1 MVARQE
7 VVMKKLEFSGL
18 IALAFLV
25 AACSP
30 VIYDGPH
37 QTHSSFSVYHHQN
50 VARGG
55 HDMRHD
61 RRKARIEQELYNRHL
76 RAAHIYRGDGR
87 MGQLI
92 EVTVSSGRF
101 YHKGKYWKYSPVTF
115 RIAAG
120 DIIRFPAADLDIDLF
135 IRYQNGYLALDT
147 DIFGSFSHSLLGIS
161 YRSDWVDGHSYH
173 LDNAHFRDARVKV
186 KALSPRKNHVK
197 HHDLEKNR
205 KKHVNHQ
212 GPSRAD
218 LVKHKEKHAFD
229 QSRHDESQG
238 RHDHYSKQKKE
249 KKTFGEVLAERER
262 LKDQAKVSSKQR
274 EREDRHATYDRND
287 RQNKSGNKKTYSRE
301 KPRVKVVF
309 KGGSANVNGKR
320 VALKK
325 TSVILTEGQSKNV
338 KIATRS
344 GKKVELPVSYRD
356 GNLYV
361 DGRRDS
367 DRQKFKVQKSGKKER
382 IYEFSTSNKARIRDV
397 EMIVNSL

>member
-238 RHDHYSKQKKE
+238 RHDHYSKQK
-249 KKTFGEVLAERER
+249 
-262 LKDQAKVSSKQR
+262 
-274 EREDRHATYDRND
+274 
-287 RQNKSGNKKTYSRE
+287 
-301 KPRVKVVF
+301 
-309 KGGSANVNGKR
+309 
-320 VALKK
+320 ALKK